1 MKMIKAVCTC
11 KGNSET
17 DTVLAIDQGRFDFI
31 QQWGLSTWL
40 GVAILALL
48 TGGFWLAVILIWHV
62 GEILNPT
69 YRCNQCN
76 AEVAPKQ
83 FRL

>member
-1 MKMIKAVCTC
+1 MKMIKAVCKC

-31 QQWGLSTWL
+31 QQWGLFTWL

-48 TGGFWLAVILIWHV
+48 TGGFWLAVILICHV
-62 GEILNPT
+62 GEILNPK

-76 AEVAPKQ
+76 AEIAPKQ